1 MREQKRQ
8 KAKRTEVKILIM
20 LAFFS
25 ISVGLWENFR
35 QLWLQESGFSAQ
47 EIGNLSGFGTVLA
60 AIAVLLVGKRLKFQY
75 LKIFITMI
83 LALKVVNLFGLFGL
97 GESMLTAQANG
108 ITLTPNRLMIDL
120 IIIVDFVTSYLIIT
134 SVYPLIT
141 TVIKSNKAYSRRKLV
156 EYLFRDIGVLIG
168 GLLMGRFFFGIAV
181 DYNGCLLVSIGFMAA
196 AVIMMFTFAT
206 PKVIEKTRGRQPSI
220 VKYITSSKLQ
230 TYYMVYSFLAAM
242 SFAAALGLKM
252 LMLTNY
258 LDFTPTVATNFLLV
272 TGLIADVIGI
282 LALKYL
288 TPKNDYL
295 TMTLKFGIRL
305 IAYLVA
311 VLTDNNFIFLLAITW
326 SLLISTAYEDVTDGY
341 YINQVENKYQFKYNT
356 VKYVTSFLGEA
367 AGMFLCSLVY
377 DYGLGAIIGSAAIIM
392 VFQIAIA
399 YHLIYLRTKNDER
412 ERRRKREKRELATR

>member
-1 MREQKRQ
+1 MREPRKH
-8 KAKRTEVKILIM
+8 KAKLTEIKILIM
-20 LAFFS
+20 LALFS
-25 ISVGLWENFR
+25 VSVGLWENFR
-35 QLWLQESGFSAQ
+35 QLWLQENGFSAQ
-47 EIGNLSGFGTVLA
+47 EIGNLSGIGTVLA
-60 AIAVLLVGKRLKFQY
+60 AVAVLLVGKKLKFQY
-75 LKIFITMI
+75 LKVFITLI

-97 GESMLTAQANG
+97 GESMMLAQQSG
-108 ITLTPNRLMIDL
+108 VQLTPNRLLIDL
-120 IIIVDFVTSYLIIT
+120 IIMVDFVTSYLIVT

-156 EYLFRDIGVLIG
+156 EYLFRDLGVLVG
-168 GLLMGRFFFGIAV
+168 GMLMSRFFFGIAV

-206 PKVIEKTRGRQPSI
+206 PKVTEKVRGRQPSI
-220 VKYITSSKLQ
+220 VKYILSSKLQ
-230 TYYMVYSFLAAM
+230 TCYMIYAFLAAM

-258 LDFTPTVATNFLLV
+258 LEFTPTVATNFLLI

-295 TMTLKFGIRL
+295 TMTLKFGVRL
-305 IAYLVA
+305 IAYLIA
-311 VLTDNNFIFLLAITW
+311 VLTDNNFIFLLAIAW

-356 VKYVTSFLGEA
+356 FKYVISFLGEA
-367 AGMFLCSLVY
+367 AGMFLCSIVY
-377 DYGLGAIIGSAAIIM
+377 DYGLGAIIGSAAVIM

-399 YHLIYLRTKNDER
+399 YHLIYLRTRNAER
-412 ERRRKREKRELATR
+412 ERRRRREKRELATR

>member
-1 MREQKRQ
+1 
-8 KAKRTEVKILIM
+8 M
-20 LAFFS
+20 LALFS
-25 ISVGLWENFR
+25 ISIGLWENFR
-35 QLWLQESGFSAQ
+35 QLWLQENGFSAQ
-47 EIGNLSGFGTVLA
+47 EIGNLSGLGTVLA
-60 AIAVLLVGKRLKFQY
+60 AIAVLLVGKNLKFQN
-75 LKIFITMI
+75 LKVFITLI

-97 GESMLTAQANG
+97 GESAMMAQNSG
-108 ITLTPNRLMIDL
+108 LDLLPNRLLID
-120 IIIVDFVTSYLIIT
+120 IIIVVDIVTSYLIVT

-168 GLLMGRFFFGIAV
+168 GLLMGKFFFGIAV
-181 DYNGCLLVSIGFMAA
+181 DYNGCLLVSIGFMVA
-196 AVIMMFTFAT
+196 AVLMMFTFAT
-206 PKVIEKTRGRQPSI
+206 PKVTEKVRGRQPSI

-230 TYYMVYSFLAAM
+230 TCYMIYAFLAAM
-242 SFAAALGLKM
+242 SFATALGLKM

-272 TGLIADVIGI
+272 TGLIADIIGI
-282 LALKYL
+282 FALKYL

-326 SLLISTAYEDVTDGY
+326 SLLISTAYEDITDGY

-356 VKYVTSFLGEA
+356 FKYVISFLGEA
-367 AGMFLCSLVY
+367 AGMFLCSVVY
-377 DYGLGAIIGSAAIIM
+377 DYGLSAIIGSAAIIM

-399 YHLIYLRTKNDER
+399 YHLIYLRTKNAER
-412 ERRRKREKRELATR
+412 MRRRREREKRELATR